1 MSPPGSP
8 RQSDCWGRLND
19 VSDLSPVLTIL
30 DALPDGFRTA
40 RRTMIGRLGLTRTSR
55 VLEAG
60 SGPGTALP
68 DLVEHVGAG
77 GRIIGI
83 DPTRALVAE
92 ADARARAAGIT
103 QVEYAVG
110 DILEIA
116 QPDASVDAAFCD
128 KILVHVSPIPAAL
141 GELARVTRAGGR
153 VGAVEWFSQGMS
165 IAADYT
171 LTRQVLDGSAPAG
184 ALNPLAALELERYF
198 ADTGLRQV
206 ESGSILAEARR
217 WTPGLQVMLRRR
229 VAQAIELGSLTPD
242 AGDAWLA
249 ELTARDA
256 RGDFYWGTIV
266 RWAVGTRQAN
276 A

>member
-1 MSPPGSP
+1 MTDTA

-19 VSDLSPVLTIL
+19 VADLSPVLTIL

-60 SGPGTALP
+60 CGPGTALP
-68 DLVEHVGAG
+68 DLVEHVGPD

-83 DPTRALVAE
+83 DPTRALVVEAE
-92 ADARARAAGIT
+92 ARARAAGIT
-103 QVEYAVG
+103 QVEYGVG
-110 DILEIA
+110 DIREIA

-128 KILVHVSPIPAAL
+128 KILVHVSPIATAL
-141 GELARVTRAGGR
+141 AELARVTRRGGH

-165 IAADYT
+165 IAADYV

-184 ALNPLAALELERYF
+184 ALNPLAPLQLERHF
-198 ADTGLRQV
+198 SDAGLGGV
-206 ESGSILAEARR
+206 ESGSILAESRR
-217 WTPGLQVMLRRR
+217 LLPGLKIMLWRR
-229 VAQAIELGSLTPD
+229 VAQAVELGAVTTG

-256 RGDFYWGTIV
+256 RGEFYWAAIV
-266 RWAVGTRQAN
+266 RWAVGVR
-276 A
+276 